1 MLGRRNANEHRQDA
15 KPVTRPFTIYRAF
28 KSQGESLPLHAHDE
42 GQLTFAASGIVQV
55 HTDQGM
61 WLVPPQLAAWIPS
74 GARHRIE
81 IMADAELWIF
91 LCQPAAIRS
100 WAPRNSLER
109 PFVLQITPFLRS
121 LLTEA
126 VSVDPDLEKAELIVR
141 LMLPELEALPM
152 ASTFLPMPTSPI
164 GRRVADIVLD
174 DPRNLIGLLEL
185 ASIAATSARTVS
197 RLFPSETGLTFKAWR
212 QRARNVQAMEQL
224 GRGNSPTEVALESGF
239 NSTAAFS
246 HAFRQVTSMTPKI
259 FMAPDISELK
269 DDR

>member
-1 MLGRRNANEHRQDA
+1 MTPQ
-15 KPVTRPFTIYRAF
+15 FTIHRAF
-28 KSQGESLPLHAHDE
+28 KKQGESLPLHAHSE

-81 IMADAELWIF
+81 IMADVELWIV
-91 LCQPAAIRS
+91 LWQASALQN
-100 WAPRNSLER
+100 WALHSTLDR

-141 LMLPELEALPM
+141 LIIPELEALPM
-152 ASTFLPMPTSPI
+152 APTFLPMPTSST
-164 GRRVADIVLD
+164 GQRVADIILD
-174 DPRNLIGLLEL
+174 DSQNLIGLQEL
-185 ASIAATSARTVS
+185 ASIAATSVRTVS
-197 RLFPSETGLTFKAWR
+197 RLFPVETGLTFKAWR
-212 QRARNVQAMEQL
+212 QRARIVQAMEQL
-224 GRGNSPTEVALESGF
+224 GRGKSPTKVALESGF

-246 HAFRQVTSMTPKI
+246 HAFRQVTAMTPKM
-259 FMAPDISELK
+259 FMAPDVSEP
-269 DDR
+269 DADR